1 MDTHEPR
8 IIARGE
14 WEQDE
19 NGDLTYIPRHV
30 TPPLGDPGARAA
42 DEAPGAGREGYRSRS
57 DETWDRAR
65 RDYLAGESAPTVCDR
80 YGLKLGTFRHRS
92 AHEGWRRSDQPEP
105 EPLDLEAELA
115 DGPPDW
121 REMADH
127 ALIRLNRAVRRG
139 RAAEAATWLR
149 LHEKLL
155 KHAAAEEAAS
165 APEPTP
171 VPEPW
176 EVAERQMI
184 AIHDIV
190 RDATALLDSDAPD
203 PAAAE
208 ALEARLNA
216 VLSRPVSDLSDHLH
230 PVFDD
235 PPPPVSSLSRS
246 DGGGAPDRVKTP
258 FPPGIPSP
266 AFSNPK
272 Q

>member
-30 TPPLGDPGARAA
+30 TPPLGDAGSRAA
-42 DEAPGAGREGYRSRS
+42 DEASGARDGYRSRS

-80 YGLKLGTFRHRS
+80 YDLKLGTFKHRS
-92 AHEGWRRSDQPEP
+92 AREGWRRSDQPEP

-127 ALIRLNRAVRRG
+127 ALIRLNRAIRRG

-155 KHAAAEEAAS
+155 KHAEA

-171 VPEPW
+171 EPEPW
-176 EVAERQMI
+176 EAVERQMT
-184 AIHDIV
+184 ALEGIV
-190 RDATALLDSDAPD
+190 RDATALLDADAPD
-203 PAAAE
+203 IAAAQ
-208 ALEARLNA
+208 ALEARLDA
-216 VLSRPVSDLSDHLH
+216 VLARPVSDHSDHSDH
-230 PVFDD
+230 SDCVFG
-235 PPPPVSSLSRS
+235 S
-246 DGGGAPDRVKTP
+246 
-258 FPPGIPSP
+258 PSP
-266 AFSNPK
+266 PEHQGKPGLPPLHRGDLLASAP
-272 Q
+272 